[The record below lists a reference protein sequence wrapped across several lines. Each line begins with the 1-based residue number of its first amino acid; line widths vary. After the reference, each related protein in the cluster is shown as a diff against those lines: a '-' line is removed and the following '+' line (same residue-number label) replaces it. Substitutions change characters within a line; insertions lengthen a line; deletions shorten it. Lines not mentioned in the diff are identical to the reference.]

1 MLNEKEIEALKGMAD
16 DLDKQITTII
26 SGPMPSREFA
36 LFVTKMEEAYLWLRR
51 AIEKA
56 EVK

>member
-1 MLNEKEIEALKGMAD
+1 MLNQKEIEALKGMAD

-56 EVK
+56 E